1 MDRFCEEFELMPA
14 EVPGRCPVMLEK
26 LLNITNNRGNG
37 HEEIILLATDGS
49 KPALTATKKAVELAK
64 ATGAS
69 LHVVCIK
76 EDLMSMPLEIKGEM
90 LAEEELV
97 GIHAKGGEVAME
109 WAARNSVPATLK
121 TYLGGP
127 VVGAILDYARQI
139 KPAFILLGHAGRSG
153 WEKIA
158 LGSVA
163 EGVMKH
169 SPYPV
174 IMTKGYDDAYIADIM
189 EIALAKIRLLEEE
202 LVEEVPA
209 IPLEELHIGRKLG
222 VAVGTLMAFLLP
234 YFGLGAL
241 NSLSVGTATTK
252 VLGDA
257 NVAVIWVL
265 LLFPIGWLTA
275 IVFHRMATTSEG
287 KA

>member
-1 MDRFCEEFELMPA
+1 MMLDKIL
-14 EVPGRCPVMLEK
+14 GR
-26 LLNITNNRGNG
+26 NNGRTNGGTN
-37 HEEIILLATDGS
+37 IILLATDGS

-69 LHVVCIK
+69 LHVVCVK
-76 EDLMSMPLEIKGEM
+76 EDLMSMPLERKGDA

-109 WAARNSVPATLK
+109 WAAINSVPAVLK
-121 TYLGGP
+121 TYPGGP
-127 VVGAILDYARQI
+127 VVGAILDYANSI
-139 KPAFILLGHAGRSG
+139 HPNFIVLGHAGRSG

-169 SPYPV
+169 SAYPV
-174 IMTKGYDDAYIADIM
+174 VMTRGYDDAYIADIL
-189 EIALAKIRLLEEE
+189 EIAKAKL
-202 LVEEVPA
+202 VPA
-209 IPLEELHIGRKLG
+209 IEELPTEIAEVPYEELHVGRKLG
-222 VAVGTLMAFLLP
+222 VAFGTLLAFLVP

-241 NSLSVGTATTK
+241 NSLSVSTATTK
-252 VLGDA
+252 VVGDF

-265 LLFPIGWLTA
+265 LLFPIGWITA
-275 IVFHRMATTSEG
+275 IMFHRMATKTEG
-287 KA
+287 EA

>member
-1 MDRFCEEFELMPA
+1 
-14 EVPGRCPVMLEK
+14 MLEK
-26 LLNITNNRGNG
+26 ILNRGNG
-37 HEEIILLATDGS
+37 QSNGNIILLATDGS

-64 ATGAS
+64 ALGAT
-69 LHVVCIK
+69 LHVVCVK
-76 EDLMSMPLEIKGEM
+76 EDVMSMPLERKGEM
-90 LAEEELV
+90 LAEEEIV

-109 WAARNSVPATLK
+109 WAERNSVPAVLK
-121 TYLGGP
+121 TYPGGP
-127 VVGAILDYARQI
+127 VVGAILDYARQVH
-139 KPAFILLGHAGRSG
+139 PTFIVLGHAGRSG

-174 IMTKGYDDAYIADIM
+174 IMTKGYEDTLIADILELAM
-189 EIALAKIRLLEEE
+189 AKIRPAEEE
-202 LVEEVPA
+202 VAEELPA
-209 IPLEELHIGRKLG
+209 IPLEDLHVGRKLG
-222 VAVGTLMAFLLP
+222 IAFGTLLAFLIP

-241 NSLSVGTATTK
+241 NSLSVETATTK

-265 LLFPIGWLTA
+265 LLFPIGWITA
-275 IVFHRMATTSEG
+275 IVFHRMASKSEDG
-287 KA
+287 A

>member
-1 MDRFCEEFELMPA
+1 
-14 EVPGRCPVMLEK
+14 MLEK
-26 LLNITNNRGNG
+26 ILNLANGRNNGDGN
-37 HEEIILLATDGS
+37 IILLATDGS

-76 EDLMSMPLEIKGEM
+76 EDLMSMPLEIKGDM
-90 LAEEELV
+90 VAEEELM

-109 WAARNSVPATLK
+109 WASRNSVPATLK

-139 KPAFILLGHAGRSG
+139 KPAFIVLGHAGRSG

-174 IMTKGYDDAYIADIM
+174 IMTRGYDDTYIADIL
-189 EIALAKIRLLEEE
+189 EIALAKIREVEEE
-202 LVEEVPA
+202 LVEEIPQ
-209 IPLEELHIGRKLG
+209 IPLEELHIRRKLG
-222 VAVGTLMAFLLP
+222 IAVGTLMAFLAP

-241 NSLSVGTATTK
+241 NSLSLGTATTK

-257 NVAVIWVL
+257 NVTVIWVL
-265 LLFPIGWLTA
+265 LLFPIGWVTA
-275 IVFHRMATTSEG
+275 IVFHRMATTAEG